1 MLGGGHVRRRS
12 VGSIIEASPCVR
24 VRGVVKKRKR
34 AVLPPPVKA
43 PTANPYDSGSELEN
57 PRGFEYDA
65 YNRSS
70 LAQELGVVELNKG
83 FATHRPR
90 MSFDS
95 AASTD
100 QGFGGYDDDYAP
112 DSLHRN
118 KSARVSVVDPNVN
131 VNGNFKSPVPV
142 PVRPAIASA
151 STSTLASA
159 FRFGGERMIRAQTGL
174 LVGRPSLEEGCLTA
188 DGDGE
193 DVGMSVSMGGLRKC
207 FLSFFSFVFF
217 QCLIS
222 CI

>member
-65 YNRSS
+65 YNRNS

-118 KSARVSVVDPNVN
+118 KSARVSAVDPNVN
-131 VNGNFKSPVPV
+131 VNGKFKSPVSV

-193 DVGMSVSMGGLRKC
+193 DVGMSVSMGGLRTYFF
-207 FLSFFSFVFF
+207 FLFSPFFE
-217 QCLIS
+217 CLIP
-222 CI
+222 CM